1 MSNRLEYNPQ
11 PELEPEDSAQEEL
24 LDDSMQLKRSRLGVE
39 DDVAS
44 QNISDES
51 RMRYVDRLMHSAPM
65 LSAPLGFAERVVSRL
80 KELTPRP
87 PQYDEGLGI
96 AIGLLASVVIVIPAL
111 AFAMFVLIRFILEES
126 TRTAVGDALLALA
139 DFVVQPF
146 VLGII
151 GILVFLYLLLS
162 GYIVWFWRGVIRSA
176 KKLREDTAGR

>member
-11 PELEPEDSAQEEL
+11 PEFEPDDANQAEVQ
-24 LDDSMQLKRSRLGVE
+24 DDSMQLKRSRLGVE

-51 RMRYVDRLMHSAPM
+51 RMRYVDRLMQSAPV
-65 LSAPLGFAERVVSRL
+65 LSAPLGFAERVVARL
-80 KELTPRP
+80 KELTPSP

-96 AIGLLASVVIVIPAL
+96 AIGLLASILIVVPTLGVAL
-111 AFAMFVLIRFILEES
+111 FGLFRFILDEGV
-126 TRTAVGDALLALA
+126 RNDVWDAGVTLA
-139 DFVVQPF
+139 DWLTHPF
-146 VLGII
+146 VLGIL
-151 GILVFLYLLLS
+151 GILLVMYLILS

>member
-11 PELEPEDSAQEEL
+11 PEFEPDDSAQEEV

-51 RMRYVDRLMHSAPM
+51 RMRYVDRLMSNAPM

-111 AFAMFVLIRFILEES
+111 AIAIYTLIRFILEES
-126 TRTAVGDALLALA
+126 TRTAVWDALVAVES
-139 DFVVQPF
+139 FIVQPF
-146 VLGII
+146 VLVVI
-151 GILVFLYLLLS
+151 GLIVFIYLVMS
-162 GYIVWFWRGVIRSA
+162 GYIVWFWRVVIRSA
-176 KKLREDTAGR
+176 KKLREDTARR